1 MPRLFEG
8 DFMIKLCD
16 VSTERL
22 ITFLKYDLYK
32 QGEVLNAYLA
42 LTKHSIK
49 DYQTLKD
56 MIQNGR
62 REFKNEFL
70 KNAVSEVEKNIEYAN
85 QLGKEPVL
93 FTCDNYK
100 DANVD
105 QKTLKVTDRKNSCGV
120 LLYKSPAIV
129 SRGKSGA
136 LDHIQISEAK
146 SLLGKVTGHSK
157 SCTGNNAFVEAMNRF
172 GELDSSKIRD
182 AINFYEKQVLRQA
195 EETKKRGV
203 NLFIVN
209 QREKQFIVREEIKSI
224 VKYLVDNADVCVWG
238 ELSSAQKTR
247 LMSAVTRYSGYEN
260 QLLRERMIQ
269 IITNYTTLSELQTGV
284 VKQKTLDR
292 FIVK

>member
-1 MPRLFEG
+1 
-8 DFMIKLCD
+8 MIKLCD

-157 SCTGNNAFVEAMNRF
+157 GCTGNNAFVEAMNRF

>member
-1 MPRLFEG
+1 
-8 DFMIKLCD
+8 MIKLCD

-157 SCTGNNAFVEAMNRF
+157 GCTGNNAFVEAMNRF

-195 EETKKRGV
+195 EDTKKRGV

>member
-1 MPRLFEG
+1 
-8 DFMIKLCD
+8 MIKLCD

-146 SLLGKVTGHSK
+146 SLLGKVIGHSK
-157 SCTGNNAFVEAMNRF
+157 GCTGNNAFVEAMNRF